1 MSMVIPYDKVIF
13 CVINRSGSLNTEII
27 KKTENNTMRSRT
39 QGYLGQDLS
48 SASFYFEIEFTLS
61 FDSMLDNNERITII
75 DGHKFNYFS
84 PLISNW
90 TSSHPKI

>member
-1 MSMVIPYDKVIF
+1 MVIPYDKVIF
-13 CVINRSGSLNTEII
+13 CVINRSDSLNTEII

-61 FDSMLDNNERITII
+61 FDSMLDDNKRITII
-75 DGHKFNYFS
+75 DERKFNYFS
-84 PLISNW
+84 SVISNW
-90 TSSHPKI
+90 TSPHPQI